1 VLQKRLRKT
10 EKWPQNKILEKK
22 VEYLYSFGHIEITA
36 RQNQTKM
43 KEGK

>member
-1 VLQKRLRKT
+1 VPQKRREKT
-10 EKWPQNKILEKK
+10 EKWLQNKMLEKSL
-22 VEYLYSFGHIEITA
+22 EYLYISGHIEITA